1 MKAEYIA
8 PTPAEVDE
16 IKHGNRATINRLYT
30 ANYAYITMLAK
41 RYCSRVPSFH
51 DWQDLAQ
58 EVYLY
63 FDKLEFDSP
72 AHFGHCLYKVFV
84 NYRYGGQRKR
94 AQLKDSKCGE
104 EYYVLDK
111 PIDGEETEVTTV
123 GESIASDFDVIGE
136 IEPRSDISQSLFDK
150 LCSGLGR
157 EQKRVFE
164 QFYWTG
170 KTYNEIAHDLGKS
183 PHTVKRTRE
192 EIFKKFRNFHYA
204 DSLKNWLCEVG
215 YYEPA
220 V

>member
-8 PTPAEVDE
+8 PTLAEVDE

-41 RYCSRVPSFH
+41 RYCSRVQVFH

-58 EVYLY
+58 EVYLH
-63 FDKLEFDSP
+63 FDKLEFNTP
-72 AHFGHCLYKVFV
+72 AYFGHCLYKVFAK
-84 NYRYGGQRKR
+84 YRYGGQRKYE
-94 AQLKDSKCGE
+94 QLKGSKCGE

-111 PIDGEETEVTTV
+111 PIHGEEKEVGTV
-123 GESIASDFDVIGE
+123 GESILSDFDVIAE
-136 IEPRSDISQSLFDK
+136 IEPRPDISQSLFDY
-150 LCSGLGR
+150 LCGYLAKER
-157 EQKRVFE
+157 KRVFA

-170 KTYNEIAHDLGKS
+170 KTYKEIAHDLGKNLR
-183 PHTVKRTRE
+183 TVKRTRE
-192 EIFKKFRNFHYA
+192 EIFKKFRKNA
-204 DSLKNWLCEVG
+204 DSLKNWLYEVG